1 MTERRLTAGRIRA
14 LLGAPAAGPAAVP
27 EPVPAAR
34 WAYREAAALLGA
46 FEAAALGAGAA
57 ERVGAQP
64 DDPALREMLAFDCDR
79 VSTREGHRWRLTA
92 QVRSAALERL
102 RTPER
107 MLRAALSVP
116 GDPADTARAWAQRL
130 LTGRARDLAS
140 SGVDELHAALTV
152 TQWFASAPGARAALA
167 QHSVDLPEPGEVRG
181 RIELASLLEPLRAL
195 VGDRFVGRHHELDML
210 AAHVGVLPRRG
221 GTPRPTPAG
230 RPRLMIH
237 GPGGV
242 GKSTLIARFV
252 LDHAGEPGARV
263 LPFAYL
269 SFDRADLLP
278 QQPLTLL
285 AEAARQL
292 GLLHP
297 ELAPAAAELGT
308 AVRLTLL
315 ADHRSSAER
324 ARTHSGGRRGH
335 ARDERELAELFARLA
350 GSAAGADGDGPV
362 LLVLDTME
370 QAQRQGGSAM
380 TRLTEFL
387 DVLQSVCPR
396 LRVVLAGRAPL
407 DDASR
412 SAYGTESLE
421 LRGFDQALA
430 LDFLRHQTGGGGES
444 GGDFLL
450 GVVRRFGTNPL
461 SLKLVAEVIR
471 QGGPG
476 ALDDPASRRQLSLL
490 MDPEQL
496 QGALYQR
503 ILDHLGDPALRRI
516 ASPGLTVR
524 RVTPDVIREVLAGP
538 CGLGDVDPVRAHDLF
553 RLLRAEASLVED
565 VPGREA
571 VVHRPDV
578 RRAMLLLL
586 RRDDPALMRRIDK
599 KAYRYYHR
607 LGRQETDPALVA
619 EHRAEELY
627 HRMAL
632 DQLAV
637 TLDGRWLDA
646 AAPLLESALDEL
658 PPRAQVYLSDRLGI
672 TVAPSLR
679 AQADEVTWARQ
690 AESEAGRLLA
700 DGHPEQALALLSE
713 RTGEHTGT
721 VALTLLRLRA
731 LGALGRTDE
740 ARPLIEPAL
749 DRASQESAAAFVEIA
764 LLGARLEEDAGR
776 FDASRDLLAEARP
789 ASARQDRTALLSV
802 DTALLRLHRRTGTA
816 DAPDA
821 RALREDVL
829 ARVAEWRTRDL
840 ERHPT
845 LVRDLAAEIGD
856 ALPHLVPLAA
866 RLNGVDL
873 DSGTGRVLGDR
884 LSTADIADFTRHTG
898 PVAPPA
904 EQDAPSVRLGAE
916 LPSVNTVARGDLVSE
931 YLLSGADRQT
941 SWREALVEAYRHEV
955 DQPDHGGPSAP
966 GGRPAFTRDAVVVVP
981 GFLGS
986 ELLDTDTSSL
996 VWGQAPGEQLE
1007 AWHHRDHPALRFTGS
1022 DRDGTGRLRAA
1033 RLLRGPVWA
1042 PYFGGVEPYTPLL
1055 ETVRSRVVHPD
1066 AVLEFAYDWRQ
1077 PAARNAA
1084 LLARAAQRHLT
1095 AWRESLRRA
1104 GQGGPGS
1111 AQPPRLVFVAHALG
1125 GLLARAALAHAPG
1138 LAADTRVLLTLGTP
1152 FEGSVAVAAM
1162 LGDRRPRSRAARRM
1176 RRAVLTMPG
1185 VYDMLP
1191 ALPCVER
1198 GGGAPERLTPADLAD
1213 FGADAELGTAA
1224 LEFQRAVRSAP
1235 AVLPAHRGVAGIGQ
1249 PTPQSLRIG
1258 HGEAEPL
1265 YSALRT
1271 RTNGELLRLA
1281 DGTPVRWDRGGDGLV
1296 PRDAAAPGGSTA
1308 ALCHVTARHGSM
1320 TSHPVALRY
1329 VAAVLTEQPGR
1340 PVTPESV
1347 GAAVPRTAE
1356 TTAGGV
1362 PGDTAPGGPIGL
1374 VAAGS
1379 DGLGL
1384 AVPDAV
1390 TTGEPWSLR
1399 ITGAAGLS
1407 GVGCTVTDV
1416 TTGRPVLSPGLRPD
1430 GHGLSGTVTL
1440 PWSGLYRIAVSLD
1453 GGPPVTEL
1461 TVATAR

>member
-1 MTERRLTAGRIRA
+1 MSERRLTADRVRE
-14 LLGAPAAGPAAVP
+14 LLASPATGPAAVP

-34 WAYREAAALLGA
+34 WAHREAAALLGA
-46 FEAAALGAGAA
+46 FEAGALLAGAA
-57 ERVGAQP
+57 GQARQGP
-64 DDPALREMLAFDCDR
+64 DDPALREMLAFDCDQ
-79 VSTREGHRWRLTA
+79 VSTREGRRWRLTP
-92 QVRSAALERL
+92 QVRTAALERL

-107 MLRAALSVP
+107 MLRAARAVP
-116 GDPADTARAWAQRL
+116 GDPADTARAWAERL
-130 LTGRARDLAS
+130 LRGQARDLAS
-140 SGVDELHAALTV
+140 YGVDELHAALTV
-152 TQWFASAPGARAALA
+152 TQWFAEAPLARAALA
-167 QHSVDLPEPGEVRG
+167 RCSLDLPEPAVVRD
-181 RIELASLLEPLRAL
+181 RIELAALLQPLRAL

-210 AAHVGVLPRRG
+210 AAHVGVLPRPG

-242 GKSTLIARFV
+242 GKSTLVARFV
-252 LDHAGEPGARV
+252 LDHAGRPGASV

-297 ELAPAAAELGT
+297 ELAPAAAELGA

-315 ADHRSSAER
+315 ADHRSSAET
-324 ARTHSGGRRGH
+324 ARTHTGGRRGH
-335 ARDERELAELFARLA
+335 ARDERKLAELFARLA
-350 GSAAGADGDGPV
+350 GSAAGGSGDGPV

-430 LDFLRHQTGGGGES
+430 LAFLRHHTGGDEAA
-444 GGDFLL
+444 GGDFLA

-471 QGGPG
+471 QEGPD
-476 ALDDPASRRQLSLL
+476 ALDDPASRRHLWLL

-586 RRDDPALMRRIDK
+586 RRDDPRLMRRIDRAAV
-599 KAYRYYHR
+599 AYYAG
-607 LGRQETDPALVA
+607 LPETDPVLTA

-632 DQLAV
+632 DQSAA
-637 TLDGRWLDA
+637 TLDRRWLDA

-679 AQADEVTWARQ
+679 AQADGVTWARQ
-690 AESEAGRLLA
+690 AETEAGRLLA
-700 DGHPEQALALLSE
+700 DGHPERALALLSE
-713 RTGEHTGT
+713 RTGEHAGT
-721 VALTLLRLRA
+721 VSLALLRLRA
-731 LGALGRTDE
+731 LAALGRTDE
-740 ARPLIEPAL
+740 ARPLIEHAL
-749 DRASQESAAAFVEIA
+749 DRASQESATAFVEIA
-764 LLGARLEEDAGR
+764 VLGARLEEDAGR
-776 FDASRDLLAEARP
+776 FGASRALLLEARSAP
-789 ASARQDRTALLSV
+789 SARHDRTALLTV
-802 DTALLRLHRRTGTA
+802 DAALLRLHRRTGTA
-816 DAPDA
+816 DVPEA
-821 RALREDVL
+821 RTLREDVL
-829 ARVAEWRTRDL
+829 ERLGGWSTREL

-845 LVRDLAAEIGD
+845 LVRDLAAEVGD
-856 ALPHLVPLAA
+856 AVPRLVPLAA
-866 RLNGVDL
+866 RLLGVDL

-884 LSTADIADFTRHTG
+884 LSTDDIEDFTRLTG
-898 PVAPPA
+898 PAEPPGA
-904 EQDAPSVRLGAE
+904 RDTASMRLRAE
-916 LPSVNTVARGDLVSE
+916 LPAVNTVARGDLVST
-931 YLLSGADRQT
+931 YLLSDAARQD
-941 SWREALVEAYRHEV
+941 SWRDALVEAYRHEV
-955 DQPDHGGPSAP
+955 DQPDRGGPSAP

-981 GFLGS
+981 GFMGS
-986 ELLDTDTSSL
+986 ELLDTRTSSL
-996 VWGQAPGEQLE
+996 VWGQSPGEQLA
-1007 AWHHRDHPALRFTGS
+1007 AWRDRDHPALRVTDE
-1022 DRDGTGRLRAA
+1022 DRDGAGRLRAV
-1033 RLLRGPVWA
+1033 RLLRRPVWS

-1055 ETVRSRVVHPD
+1055 ATVLSRVVHPD
-1066 AVLEFAYDWRQ
+1066 AVLEFAYDWRL

-1084 LLARAAQRHLT
+1084 LLAEAAQRHLT
-1095 AWRESLRRA
+1095 AWRRNLQRTGQA
-1104 GQGGPGS
+1104 GS
-1111 AQPPRLVFVAHALG
+1111 DTSHPPRLVFVAHAMG
-1125 GLLARAALAHAPG
+1125 GLLARAALARTPG
-1138 LAADTRVLLTLGTP
+1138 LADDTRVLVSIGTP
-1152 FEGSVAVAAM
+1152 FQGSVAVAAM
-1162 LGDRRPRSRAARRM
+1162 LGDRGPRPGAARRL
-1176 RRAVLTMPG
+1176 RRAALTMPA

-1198 GGGAPERLTPADLAD
+1198 GGAPVRLTPADVAD
-1213 FGADAELGTAA
+1213 IGADRELAA
-1224 LEFQRAVRSAP
+1224 SAMEFQRAVRGAP
-1235 AVLPAHRGVAGIGQ
+1235 AGPPAHRGVAGVGQ
-1249 PTPQSLRIG
+1249 RTAQSLRITL
-1258 HGEAEPL
+1258 GEAVPQ

-1271 RTNGELLRLA
+1271 HTNGELLRLA
-1281 DGTPVRWDRGGDGLV
+1281 DGTPVRWDRSGDGLV
-1296 PRDAAAPGGSTA
+1296 SRDAAALGGSTA
-1308 ALCHVTARHGSM
+1308 GLCHVTARHGS
-1320 TSHPVALRY
+1320 TATHPVTLRY
-1329 VAAVLTEQPGR
+1329 VASVLTEQPGHA
-1340 PVTPESV
+1340 VTPESV
-1347 GAAVPRTAE
+1347 GAVVPRTVE
-1356 TTAGGV
+1356 TTAPGRGGGAD
-1362 PGDTAPGGPIGL
+1362 PGRAIGL
-1374 VAAGS
+1374 VAGGS
-1379 DGLGL
+1379 NGIGL
-1384 AVPDAV
+1384 AVPDSV
-1390 TTGEPWSLR
+1390 TTGEPWPLT
-1399 ITGAAGLS
+1399 ITGTTDLTGL
-1407 GVGCTVTDV
+1407 GCTITDV
-1416 TTGRPVLSPGLRPD
+1416 ATGRSVLAPGLRPD
-1430 GHGLSGTVTL
+1430 GQGLSGSVTL

-1453 GGPPVTEL
+1453 DEPPVTEL
-1461 TVATAR
+1461 TVASAP